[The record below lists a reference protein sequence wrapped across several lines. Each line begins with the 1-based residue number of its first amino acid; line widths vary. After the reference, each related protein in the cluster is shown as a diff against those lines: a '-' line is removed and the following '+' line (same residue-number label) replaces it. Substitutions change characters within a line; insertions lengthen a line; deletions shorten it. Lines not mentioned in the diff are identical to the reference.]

1 MRSGGYSMF
10 VSSAP
15 GLEMVV
21 ASELAALGLT
31 GRAVE
36 GGVELDGG
44 VTEMFAANLW
54 LRAAS
59 RVLVLAATFHASS
72 FHELERRANQVPW
85 ESWITRGG
93 RVRFRVTCRKSRL
106 YHSDAVAERLGNA
119 AAKRANAVPDADEE
133 GQLFVV
139 RIFRDDCTIRADSS
153 GELLHRRGYRQA
165 LAKAPLRETL
175 GAAMLLASEWDARS
189 PLVDPFCGSGT
200 IPIEAAMIARRIAP
214 GVARSFAFEG
224 WPSHPQEKWRAAKER
239 ARESELSSSPA
250 TIVASDRDEG
260 AVHSTIENA
269 RRAGVDSDIDASV
282 RAVSAI
288 EPPSGPGW
296 VVTNPPYGVRVG
308 EGSSLRNLYAGFG
321 NALRRCAAGYHLA
334 LLSADRE
341 LDSQLGI
348 DLDETLRTTNGGIPV
363 RLLVGK
369 VE

>member
-1 MRSGGYSMF
+1 MIF

-15 GLEMVV
+15 GLELIV
-21 ASELAALGLT
+21 ASELESLGL
-31 GRAVE
+31 RARTVE

-44 VTEMFAANLW
+44 ITEMFAANLW

-59 RVLVLAATFHASS
+59 RVLVLAATFHAST

-85 ESWITRGG
+85 ERWIPRGG
-93 RVRFRVTCRKSRL
+93 SVRFRVTCRKSRL

-119 AAKRANAVPDADEE
+119 AAKRTNAVPAGDDE

-139 RIFRDDCTIRADSS
+139 RIFRDDCTVRADSS

-175 GAAMLLASEWDARS
+175 GAAMLLASKWDAHS

-214 GVARSFAFEG
+214 GAARSFAFEQ
-224 WPSHPQEKWRAAKER
+224 WPSHSDEKWRSAKER
-239 ARESELSSSPA
+239 ARESEIASCPA
-250 TIVASDRDEG
+250 TIVTSDRDEG
-260 AVHSTIENA
+260 AVRSTIENA
-269 RRAGVDSDIDASV
+269 KRAGVDGDIDASV

-288 EPPSGPGW
+288 ELPATPGW

-308 EGSSLRNLYAGFG
+308 ERTGLRNLYAGFG

-334 LLSADRE
+334 LLSADRG

-348 DLDETLRTTNGGIPV
+348 ELEEALRTTNGGIPV